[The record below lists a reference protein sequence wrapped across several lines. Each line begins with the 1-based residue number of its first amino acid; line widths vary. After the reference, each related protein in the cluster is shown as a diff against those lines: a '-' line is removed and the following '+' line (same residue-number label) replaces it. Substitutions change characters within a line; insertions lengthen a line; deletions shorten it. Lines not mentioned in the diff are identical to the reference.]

1 MSREL
6 VLTIRK
12 DVWENEEHMNK
23 LKQVLHLME
32 GVESVFNNV
41 GEYSMSMCI
50 HNDTLSCVMA
60 DRFEEM
66 CKEKIAQSICDQL
79 VRDSALKY
87 SKKEDGD
94 ISIIEGRVRV
104 VFLTINSLIL
114 TARINR
120 NNLND

>member
-6 VLTIRK
+6 VLTIRE
-12 DVWENEEHMNK
+12 DVWKNEEHMHK
-23 LKQVLHLME
+23 LKQVLHLLE

-50 HNDTLSCVMA
+50 HKDTLSCVMA

-66 CKEKIAQSICDQL
+66 CKEKIARSICDQL
-79 VRDSALKY
+79 VNDSAIKY
-87 SKKEDGD
+87 NKREEGD

-104 VFLTINSLIL
+104 VFPYNKQFNPDGQNQSKQPE
-114 TARINR
+114 
-120 NNLND
+120 